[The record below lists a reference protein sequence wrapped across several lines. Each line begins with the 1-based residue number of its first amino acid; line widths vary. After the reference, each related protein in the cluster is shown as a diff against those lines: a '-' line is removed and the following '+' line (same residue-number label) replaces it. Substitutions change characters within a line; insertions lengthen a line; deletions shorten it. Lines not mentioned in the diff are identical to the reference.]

1 MTTAWQSRAA
11 CIGSGLDWFPLQP
24 DPEYA
29 AKVAAC
35 RRVCV
40 SCPVVADCLEY
51 AMTIPPR
58 LVAGVLAGMTQS
70 ARYKAQ
76 DAAEVPVAAPRPP
89 AISHGTERGY
99 AQHKRHGIYPID
111 NGCLSAH
118 AAYIGPRS
126 ERRERV
132 AR

>member
-11 CIGSGLDWFPLQP
+11 CIGSGLDWFPLRS

-76 DAAEVPVAAPRPP
+76 DAAEVTVARV
-89 AISHGTERGY
+89 
-99 AQHKRHGIYPID
+99 
-111 NGCLSAH
+111 
-118 AAYIGPRS
+118 RS
-126 ERRERV
+126 EREKRLRRAERDLAIDETTPV
-132 AR
+132 FAMGRYPQAGRRQERKRANGAH